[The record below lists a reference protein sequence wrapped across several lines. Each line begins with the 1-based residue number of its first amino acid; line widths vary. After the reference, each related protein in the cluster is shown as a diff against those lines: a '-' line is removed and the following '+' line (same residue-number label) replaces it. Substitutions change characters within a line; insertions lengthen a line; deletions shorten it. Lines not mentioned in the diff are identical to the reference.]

1 MIYITGDC
9 HSDFRKFNTKNF
21 PEQKELT
28 KDDYIIICGDF
39 GGIWNNDIN
48 SREEKYN
55 MDLLESRSF
64 TTLFVDGNHEN
75 FDRLNALP
83 IKEWHGGLVHE
94 IRPTVLHLMRGQVY
108 DINGKKCF
116 TFGGARSHDI
126 SGGILDK
133 SDPDFRVK
141 KKKLDREWISYRIN
155 HISWWKEE
163 EPSQVEMNLG
173 IKNLKDN
180 DWTVDYVFT
189 HECPTSIIKSMYSF
203 PYELTDY
210 LENIKQKLTYENWF
224 FGYHHD
230 NRIINNRDILLYGH
244 IVDIESLK
252 TKINEI
258 DYER

>member
-1 MIYITGDC
+1 MIYVTGDC
-9 HSDFRKFNTKNF
+9 HSNFRKFNTKNF

-39 GGIWNNDIN
+39 GGIWDNDIN
-48 SREEKYN
+48 SKEEKYN

-64 TTLFVDGNHEN
+64 TTLFIDGNHEN

-83 IKEWHGGLVHE
+83 VKEWHGGLVHE
-94 IRPTVLHLMRGQVY
+94 IRPTVLHLMRGQIY

-133 SDPDFRVK
+133 DDPDFRVK

-189 HECPTSIIKSMYSF
+189 H
-203 PYELTDY
+203 
-210 LENIKQKLTYENWF
+210 
-224 FGYHHD
+224 
-230 NRIINNRDILLYGH
+230 
-244 IVDIESLK
+244 
-252 TKINEI
+252 
-258 DYER
+258 